1 MDLILRTA
9 QNFEECTQVTLA
21 ALERLAAPIAGAIE
35 LLTDS
40 LFNSGKILVLG
51 DASAAADAGQ
61 FAALLAGRFE
71 MDRPPLPAVAL
82 PGPWP
87 QGPDAAVQALR
98 ALGHPGDV
106 LLLIANDEPSRHLLD
121 AIEVA
126 QALELRVVAVTGG
139 AGNALESQL
148 APLDIHVG
156 VPSERRARAQEV
168 QRLVLH
174 CLCDGIDCLFLGVE
188 DQ

>member
-1 MDLILRTA
+1 MDLIQRTA
-9 QNFEECTQVTLA
+9 QNFEECSQVTLA
-21 ALERLAAPIAGAIE
+21 SLEKLAAPVAGAIE

-40 LFNSGKILVLG
+40 LFNNGKILVIG
-51 DASAAADAGQ
+51 DGSAAADASQ

-87 QGPDAAVQALR
+87 QGADAAVQALR

-106 LLLIANDEPSRHLLD
+106 LLLIANEEPSRALLE
-121 AIEVA
+121 AMEAA
-126 QALELRVVAVTGG
+126 QERDMRVVALTGG
-139 AGNALESQL
+139 AGHALEPQL
-148 APLDIHVG
+148 APLDIHIG
-156 VPSERRARAQEV
+156 VPTERRARIQEV

>member
-1 MDLILRTA
+1 MDLIQRTA
-9 QNFEECTQVTLA
+9 QNFEECSQVTLN

-40 LFNSGKILVLG
+40 LFHNGKILVLG
-51 DASAAADAGQ
+51 DASAVADAYH
-61 FAALLAGRFE
+61 FAALLNGRFE
-71 MDRPPLPAVAL
+71 MDRPPLPVMAL

-106 LLLIANDEPSRHLLD
+106 LLLIANEEPSRHLLE
-121 AIEVA
+121 AIEAA
-126 QALELRVVAVTGG
+126 QEREMRVVALTGV
-139 AGNALESQL
+139 AGNAVESRL

-156 VPSERRARAQEV
+156 VPTERRARAQEV

>member
-1 MDLILRTA
+1 MDLIQRTV
-9 QNFEECTQVTLA
+9 QNFEDCAHLTLA
-21 ALERLAAPIAGAIE
+21 ALERLAAPVAGAVE
-35 LLTDS
+35 MLTES
-40 LFNSGKILVLG
+40 LFNNGKILVLG
-51 DASAAADAGQ
+51 DASAAADASH

-71 MDRPPLPAVAL
+71 MDRPPLPALAL

-87 QGPDAAVQALR
+87 QGPEAAVQALR

-106 LLLIANDEPSRHLLD
+106 LLLIANDDPSRQLREALE
-121 AIEVA
+121 AA
-126 QALELRVVAVTGG
+126 QALEMRVVALTGG
-139 AGNALESQL
+139 AGNAVESLL
-148 APLDIHVG
+148 APLDIHIG